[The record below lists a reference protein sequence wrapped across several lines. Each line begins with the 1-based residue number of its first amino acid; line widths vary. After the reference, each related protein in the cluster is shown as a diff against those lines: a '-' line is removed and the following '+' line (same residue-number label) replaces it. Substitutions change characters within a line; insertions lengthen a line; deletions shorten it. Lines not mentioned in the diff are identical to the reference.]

1 MEELIA
7 SLGIGALLPVAV
19 DFLKKHIK
27 IKGEPIR
34 GKHALT
40 IIAIVIGILA
50 TGYNM
55 IIPEAFKLQVE
66 LFASSTIGFA
76 VLVYE
81 WFIRNGGAVE

>member
-19 DFLKKHIK
+19 DFLKTHLT

-40 IIAIVIGILA
+40 IIAISIGVIA
-50 TGYNM
+50 TVYNM
-55 IIPEAFKLQVE
+55 LIPEAYKLQVE

-81 WFIRNGGAVE
+81 WFIRNGGKLE